1 MARINQLSQGQNML
15 DVWRQGRT
23 RNDAYRGSGHH
34 PWRVVLARWVD
45 TDPSRHAWWARPMVP
60 NLLISRHPWRWVYI
74 QYMTHA
80 VERITYMT
88 HAVAFATKT
97 FLRNVL
103 AQRNYEYCTTQ
114 ELSSSTFHD
123 FPGRDLFR
131 VLKRSPI
138 SQLHALGLRWS
149 CSDGKARS
157 NTTWL
162 RRRLH
167 PHCGVSLL
175 QSLCRAL
182 GQTEASYNFKV
193 LARPGRDSNHA
204 EQRPTSHEASA
215 LATWQQVRPKD

>member
-60 NLLISRHPWRWVYI
+60 NLLISRHPWRWGKYFAVPVADPEQLCWKDYI
-74 QYMTHA
+74 HDPC
-80 VERITYMT
+80 RR
-88 HAVAFATKT
+88 
-97 FLRNVL
+97 LRNEEFLQKVL
-103 AQRNYEYCTTQ
+103 TQRNYEYKVCNCTTQ

-131 VLKRSPI
+131 MLKRSPI
-138 SQLHALGLRWS
+138 SQPHALGLRRS
-149 CSDGKARS
+149 CSDGKARGS
-157 NTTWL
+157 TTRL

-182 GQTEASYNFKV
+182 GQTEASYNF
-193 LARPGRDSNHA
+193 
-204 EQRPTSHEASA
+204 
-215 LATWQQVRPKD
+215 